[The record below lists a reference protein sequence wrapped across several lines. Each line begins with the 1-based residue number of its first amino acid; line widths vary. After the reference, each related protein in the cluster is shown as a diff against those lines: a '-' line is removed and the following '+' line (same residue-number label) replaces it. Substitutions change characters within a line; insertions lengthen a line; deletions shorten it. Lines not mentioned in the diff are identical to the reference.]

1 MPAQRAGPLIAP
13 TACVHGLVV
22 VTRTIRDFADAGV
35 VVYDPRNDRSR
46 RKDES
51 LRHAGVHRSKKA
63 MSNMHKPITAL
74 SPATLARFVAVV
86 GEKNAITD
94 PDRQQPYLVEF
105 RALWSGHTPVVL
117 RPGTVAE
124 VAEILKIANETA
136 TPIVPQGGNTG
147 LVGGQIPH
155 HGEVL
160 LSLQRLDRIREV
172 DPVSNTIT
180 CEAGVT
186 LQRAREAAEK
196 VDRLYPQLL
205 PSEGS
210 CTIGGN
216 LSTNAGG
223 TQALAYGVAR
233 SHALGIEV
241 VLADGRVLNNLNK
254 LKKDNTGY
262 DLKNLFIGAE
272 GTLGVITA
280 AVLRLVPRP
289 RSVET
294 AWAAVPSVQAAVD
307 LLGLA
312 TERTAGGVT
321 SFEIMARE
329 GIDIVIKHAGARDPL
344 ATRSPYSVLIELS
357 SQQREGLREVMEQ
370 ILAEGLERGLVR
382 DATICESVEQSKAFW
397 RIREQFGEMQGREGG
412 SIKHDVSVP
421 VASIPAFIEEA
432 NAAAVKLIPGC
443 RPLPFGHV
451 GDGNIHY
458 NISQPVGADKAE
470 FLKRWDDMNEV
481 IYRIA
486 LKYGGSVSAEHGV
499 GIVKREYLP
508 KVKDPVAYDLMKTLK
523 RTLDP
528 KGILN
533 PGKVLP

>member
-1 MPAQRAGPLIAP
+1 MNILQTPAKL
-13 TACVHGLVV
+13 LS
-22 VTRTIRDFADAGV
+22 
-35 VVYDPRNDRSR
+35 ND
-46 RKDES
+46 
-51 LRHAGVHRSKKA
+51 L
-63 MSNMHKPITAL
+63 
-74 SPATLARFVAVV
+74 LARFIAIV
-86 GEKNAITD
+86 GDRHAITD
-94 PDRQQPYLVEF
+94 PQAQAPYLLEMRDMF
-105 RALWSGHTPVVL
+105 HGHTPVVL

-124 VAEILKIANETA
+124 VAGILKLANETS

-147 LVGGQIPH
+147 LVGGQIAQ
-155 HGEVL
+155 HGEIV
-160 LSLQRLDRIREV
+160 LSLNRLDRIREV
-172 DPVSNTIT
+172 DPVSNTMT

-186 LQRAREAAEK
+186 LLRAREAAAA

-205 PSEGS
+205 PSEGT

-223 TQALAYGVAR
+223 TAALAHGIAR

-289 RSVET
+289 RAVET
-294 AWAAVPSVQAAVD
+294 AFVGVPSPEAALD

-321 SFEIMARE
+321 SFELMLRL
-329 GIDIVIKHAGARDPL
+329 GIELVLRHGSGCRDPL
-344 ATRSPYSVLIELS
+344 PEPHPWYVLIELS
-357 SQQREGLREVMEQ
+357 SQARSGLRAVMEE
-370 ILAEGLERGLVR
+370 ILAEGLERGLIE
-382 DATICESVEQSKAFW
+382 DATIADSLEQGKMFW
-397 RIREQFGEMQGREGG
+397 RIRELFGEVQRHEGG
-412 SIKHDVSVP
+412 SIKHDISVP
-421 VASIPAFIEEA
+421 VAAVPAFINEA
-432 NAAAVKLIPGC
+432 SAAVTKLIPGS
-443 RPLPFGHV
+443 RPLPFGHL

-458 NISQPVGADKAE
+458 NVAQPVGADKAE
-470 FLKRWDDMNEV
+470 FLSHWSGVNAAVFGVVAKH
-481 IYRIA
+481 
-486 LKYGGSVSAEHGV
+486 GGSISAEHGIGV
-499 GIVKREYLP
+499 MKRDLLP
-508 KVKDPVAYDLMKTLK
+508 KVKDPVAYDLMRTLK

-533 PGKVLP
+533 PGKVL